1 MIKKI
6 ISKKSSFTFPE
17 LSCFLGERKKVWVGL
32 VLFCCVT
39 FFSCADF
46 KEVTFSGID
55 NVSITSLSQSGVE
68 AMITVRINNPNNVA
82 FTVYKSEMDVTISGI
97 DAGKAYLTNNVR
109 IKAKSEQPYTFNV
122 KSDFS
127 KLSLADL
134 PKIIS
139 IGLSKSV
146 KIGLKGN
153 LKGGKL
159 FVKRNYPIDMIQTVP
174 LKGI

>member
-1 MIKKI
+1 MSGTGKNMR
-6 ISKKSSFTFPE
+6 
-17 LSCFLGERKKVWVGL
+17 LGFL
-32 VLFCCVT
+32 LFCCVT

-55 NVSITSLSQSGVE
+55 NVNITSLSQSGVE
-68 AMITVRINNPNNVA
+68 ALITVRIKNPNSVS

-97 DAGKAYLTNNVR
+97 DAGKAHLANNVR
-109 IKAKSEQPYTFNV
+109 IKAKSEQAYTFKV

-134 PKIIS
+134 PKIIAM
-139 IGLSKSV
+139 GLSKSV

-159 FVKRNYPIDMIQTVP
+159 FVKKSYPIDMIQSVP
-174 LKGI
+174 LNGF

>member
-1 MIKKI
+1 MSIANC
-6 ISKKSSFTFPE
+6 FTF
-17 LSCFLGERKKVWVGL
+17 SKRCFIEGEKKKVWVGF

-55 NVSITSLSQSGVE
+55 NVSITSLSQKGIE
-68 AMITVRINNPNNVA
+68 ALITVRINNPNNVS

-109 IKAKSEQPYTFNV
+109 IKAKSEQAYTFNV

-134 PKIIS
+134 PKIIA

-153 LKGGKL
+153 LRGGKL
-159 FVKRNYPIDMIQTVP
+159 FLKRNYPIDMIQSVP
-174 LKGI
+174 LKGM